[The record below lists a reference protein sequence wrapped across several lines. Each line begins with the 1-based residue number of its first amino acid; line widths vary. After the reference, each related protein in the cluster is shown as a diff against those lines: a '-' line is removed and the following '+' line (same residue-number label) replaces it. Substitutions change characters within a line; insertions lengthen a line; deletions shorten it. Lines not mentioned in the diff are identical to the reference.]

1 MSPLIFNPEKKKLL
15 RMPTTCQ
22 SIVNNNYF
30 TFKSLAKKI
39 FPQKR
44 LSIMLTVSTL
54 KVTKEDA

>member
-1 MSPLIFNPEKKKLL
+1 ML
-15 RMPTTCQ
+15 MPTLSQ
-22 SIVNNNYF
+22 GIVNNNYF

-44 LSIMLTVSTL
+44 LSIMLTVLTL

>member
-1 MSPLIFNPEKKKLL
+1 ML
-15 RMPTTCQ
+15 MPITRQ
-22 SIVNNNYF
+22 GIVNNNNF